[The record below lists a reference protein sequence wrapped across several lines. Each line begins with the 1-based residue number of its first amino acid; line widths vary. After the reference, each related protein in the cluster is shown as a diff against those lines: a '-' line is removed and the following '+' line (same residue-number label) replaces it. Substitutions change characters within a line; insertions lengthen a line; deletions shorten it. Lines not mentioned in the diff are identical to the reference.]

1 MNDHDLFQMSGSTC
15 MDISILGASLV
26 WFLTG
31 ISMEQVEL
39 DMKIFTIISSFFLQ
53 FNSDKHLVWRLLCD
67 WLCPYVDCALLSIK

>member
-39 DMKIFTIISSFFLQ
+39 DMKIFIIFHLFLHNLSQ
-53 FNSDKHLVWRLLCD
+53 ASIWFGVF
-67 WLCPYVDCALLSIK
+67 YAIGFALT

>member
-39 DMKIFTIISSFFLQ
+39 DMKIFIIFHLFLYNLSQ
-53 FNSDKHLVWRLLCD
+53 ASIWFGVF
-67 WLCPYVDCALLSIK
+67 YAIGFALT